1 MTVRSQNQ
9 SEDRYQAFRDTIT
22 KDLSVKITSGQAPWL
37 MPLDPGTPRPDAFN
51 AETGR
56 LYSGMNALLMDSAG
70 YSDPRWLSYARALA
84 VGAQVRGGEKGMA
97 VEYWKQEE
105 EQDRANRDGIL
116 RPPAAFTG
124 QSTIRY
130 DRPDGPF
137 VSTVFNAAQ
146 MDGLPPLER
155 SGPTL
160 DPCSEAAKLIAASG
174 IRILQDQRARG
185 FYKPDTDTI
194 HMPGPDAFTSPE
206 AFHAAALGHILA
218 ATGHRSRLDRD
229 AGGGS
234 GPERQAH
241 EALVNALAS
250 FTVTTRL
257 GLGHDPAPHSGHVK
271 NWLERI
277 EKDPAFLFRATA
289 EAAQASDWVRSPDY
303 RQTLE
308 QEVRSMKTHDPVVIR
323 TPEPAQAAEPAAP
336 AVAQPVRKTITW
348 LDIGSGD
355 ENMALEH
362 GARFDSQEKA
372 WYVRGEPTAELARFR
387 AVPEPDPVGSFAKFC
402 QAYGIVL
409 DGPPKMDG
417 QWHESGEGSYRAWAE
432 GRPHGEFRYEDRW
445 HDPDKASHW
454 TVTPGTRIPERDL
467 TWLKVHPV
475 DQSTARRAG
484 AWWDQEKKAWYTVGE
499 PEGVLAQWR
508 AQPLDQTITRLHVPF
523 AEKEAAKAAGARWNK
538 EEKVWY
544 ITGKPAE
551 AVSQWLTAPASDL
564 ATGKAAAKAAGA
576 RWDKKEKV
584 WYVTGKSAEAVR
596 LWVTPPSRQPGQ
608 DPVEAFTAACR
619 DTGLVLDGPAQMD
632 GKWHRVAVADDR
644 AGEKSGSYRGFLD
657 GVPAGAIMNYRLGSE
672 AVKWVASP
680 ERIPQQDMAASL
692 ARSQQLKA
700 ERDAEL
706 RDRQEKVSGWSETI
720 WNDARR
726 PLPNHAWLLR
736 KGLPYP
742 LARVNP
748 AGQVVV
754 PACDAD
760 GKVWNIQTID
770 PDGRKS
776 FMKDGRV
783 SGLMFT
789 LPGKNGPD
797 GPTVLAEGFS
807 TAATVHHLTG
817 HTVVVAFNA
826 GNLPKVA
833 RTLRE
838 GNPGLDLV
846 IAADDDHSR
855 TINAGKQAAE
865 TASRETGARVLLPPL
880 TPEEKARGL
889 TDWNDLHV
897 ARGPVKA
904 REALVAA
911 GLETSRSRDQGRS
924 QPRDRAAV
932 AMAR

>member
-1 MTVRSQNQ
+1 MTPAQTPVPAS
-9 SEDRYQAFRDTIT
+9 
-22 KDLSVKITSGQAPWL
+22 APA
-37 MPLDPGTPRPDAFN
+37 PAPAQGPGAEP
-51 AETGR
+51 ETGR
-56 LYSGMNALLMDSAG
+56 
-70 YSDPRWLSYARALA
+70 
-84 VGAQVRGGEKGMA
+84 
-97 VEYWKQEE
+97 
-105 EQDRANRDGIL
+105 
-116 RPPAAFTG
+116 
-124 QSTIRY
+124 
-130 DRPDGPF
+130 
-137 VSTVFNAAQ
+137 
-146 MDGLPPLER
+146 
-155 SGPTL
+155 
-160 DPCSEAAKLIAASG
+160 
-174 IRILQDQRARG
+174 
-185 FYKPDTDTI
+185 
-194 HMPGPDAFTSPE
+194 
-206 AFHAAALGHILA
+206 
-218 ATGHRSRLDRD
+218 
-229 AGGGS
+229 
-234 GPERQAH
+234 
-241 EALVNALAS
+241 
-250 FTVTTRL
+250 TRL
-257 GLGHDPAPHSGHVK
+257 
-271 NWLERI
+271 
-277 EKDPAFLFRATA
+277 
-289 EAAQASDWVRSPDY
+289 Y
-303 RQTLE
+303 
-308 QEVRSMKTHDPVVIR
+308 
-323 TPEPAQAAEPAAP
+323 
-336 AVAQPVRKTITW
+336 
-348 LDIGSGD
+348 
-355 ENMALEH
+355 
-362 GARFDSQEKA
+362 
-372 WYVRGEPTAELARFR
+372 
-387 AVPEPDPVGSFAKFC
+387 
-402 QAYGIVL
+402 
-409 DGPPKMDG
+409 
-417 QWHESGEGSYRAWAE
+417 
-432 GRPHGEFRYEDRW
+432 
-445 HDPDKASHW
+445 
-454 TVTPGTRIPERDL
+454 
-467 TWLKVHPV
+467 
-475 DQSTARRAG
+475 
-484 AWWDQEKKAWYTVGE
+484 
-499 PEGVLAQWR
+499 
-508 AQPLDQTITRLHVPF
+508 VPF
-523 AEKEAAKAAGARWNK
+523 AEK
-538 EEKVWY
+538 
-544 ITGKPAE
+544 
-551 AVSQWLTAPASDL
+551 D
-564 ATGKAAAKAAGA
+564 AAKAAGA

-584 WYVTGKSAEAVR
+584 WYVTGKPAEAVR
-596 LWVTPPSRQPGQ
+596 AWVTPPSRQPGQ

-692 ARSQQLKA
+692 ARSQQQKA

-706 RDRQEKVSGWSETI
+706 RSRQEKVSGWSETI

-726 PLPNHAWLLR
+726 PSLNHAWLLR
-736 KGLPYP
+736 KGLPYL

-911 GLETSRSRDQGRS
+911 GLETSRSRDQEQS